1 MLMFQLGISLGNLDQ
16 MQNQPKSVDDFVSY
30 CQQIQR
36 RQDKEDRREK
46 GEDVSSDDEPQ
57 KSGSGAASPTSFK
70 HPFGV
75 KAAGQAEGIKI
86 NIVNATPI
94 PTKTPQERIL
104 DNSQLRLVYPVS
116 SGVTHKENTS
126 SSADHLLPPPPAPP
140 VLTGLGGLL
149 PPPPPPP
156 KLTAFD
162 SLLPPPP
169 PLPELLVVPSEE
181 EMIIHEPD
189 KIEVA
194 KKRDVAKVLAQRA
207 SAQLTLASN
216 PNDYDAIRML
226 KEADDQ
232 VCADLIVLFW
242 LIVYIICH

>member
-1 MLMFQLGISLGNLDQ
+1 MFYMLEKELRIFSGVVLTISRNQKKVNSPNLLANVVRDQDLDVSTRDRKRRVVLEKDIVEDRGQKAAAEVEAVAAIDINPVGRDQDRHHAVEVVVGVLAKVEVEVVVEVEALGISLGNLDQ

-86 NIVNATPI
+86 NIVNATPL

-116 SGVTHKENTS
+116 SGITHKENT
-126 SSADHLLPPPPAPP
+126 
-140 VLTGLGGLL
+140 VG
-149 PPPPPPP
+149 
-156 KLTAFD
+156 
-162 SLLPPPP
+162 
-169 PLPELLVVPSEE
+169 
-181 EMIIHEPD
+181 
-189 KIEVA
+189 
-194 KKRDVAKVLAQRA
+194 
-207 SAQLTLASN
+207 
-216 PNDYDAIRML
+216 
-226 KEADDQ
+226 
-232 VCADLIVLFW
+232 
-242 LIVYIICH
+242 